1 MKKIILNIMIC
12 SLFGLVLQAQEEPA
26 FFQNPVIPGFHP
38 DPSITRV
45 GEDYYL
51 VNSSFNMFPGIPIF
65 HSKDLVNWQQ
75 IGNVLDRPEQLM
87 MKTPGNGGGVWAPT
101 IRYHNGLFYVI
112 VTCKQCVNKCGC
124 GDNFYVTATDP
135 KGPWS
140 NPIWVDK
147 SYGIDPTVFWDD
159 DGKSYYVG
167 STHDIGGPQQWNSQ
181 DRIYISEINLA
192 TGKLLTEPIIVTTG
206 HATNAKYAEGPH
218 IYKIKDK
225 YVLLIS
231 EGGTWNNHAITA
243 FEADKVTGP
252 YIPTQVNPVL
262 THRHLGNN
270 FPITTVGHAD
280 LVQTQNGDWWS
291 VMLACRPIDGNY
303 YLGRETFLT
312 PVKFEGT
319 TPIFNEGKGQVLL
332 EDKRPNL
339 PWTPFE
345 KKGIDEFENEK
356 LGFEWNFIRTTLENW
371 HELKGGKLHISLRPE
386 KITDKNN
393 PSFIGRRLEYLKS
406 KAVTKMNFKTSKDN
420 EVAGLVALQSEN
432 YQYQLVKSKNS
443 IQLIKVFN
451 KDKKVQNIVIMA
463 SMPYKK
469 DEVLLKIE
477 NDNMKLRFYF
487 GSTDTDFIQ
496 IGQDQDASVLSSG
509 VAGGF
514 IGAYVGMYA
523 SSNGLQSKSKASFDW
538 FEYLSLKSNSLN

>member
-1 MKKIILNIMIC
+1 MKNIAIIIFSVC
-12 SLFGLVLQAQEEPA
+12 LVFNLKAQD
-26 FFQNPVIPGFHP
+26 NPVTFKNPIIPGFHP

-45 GEDYYL
+45 GDDYYL

-65 HSKDLVNWQQ
+65 HSKDLVNWDQ
-75 IGNVLDRPEQLM
+75 IGNVLDRPEQLL
-87 MKTPGNGGGVWAPT
+87 MKTPGNGGGIWAPT
-101 IRYHNGLFYVI
+101 IRYHDGLFYVI
-112 VTCKQCVNKCGC
+112 VTCKQCVNDCGC
-124 GDNFYVTATDP
+124 GDNFYVTAKDP

-140 NPIWVDK
+140 NPIWVDT
-147 SYGIDPTVFWDD
+147 SHGIDPTIFWDD
-159 DGKSYYVG
+159 DGKTYYVG
-167 STHDIGGPQQWNSQ
+167 STHDIGGSQEWNSQ
-181 DRIYISEINLA
+181 DRIYISEIDLK
-192 TGKLLTEPIIVTTG
+192 TGKLISKPILLTTG
-206 HATNAKYAEGPH
+206 HATNAKFAEGPH
-218 IYKIKDK
+218 IYKIKNK

-243 FEADKVTGP
+243 FEANKVNGP
-252 YIPTQVNPVL
+252 YTPTQVNPVL

-270 FPITTVGHAD
+270 FSITTVGHAD

-319 TPIFNEGKGQVLL
+319 TPIFNEGKGQVLM
-332 EDKRPNL
+332 EDQRPNL

-345 KKGIDEFENEK
+345 KKTKDDFEGEK
-356 LGFEWNFIRTTLENW
+356 LGFEWNFIKTPLKKWYNLINGNLEI
-371 HELKGGKLHISLRPE
+371 KLRPE

-406 KAVTKMNFKTSKDN
+406 SAITIMTFKTSKEN
-420 EVAGLVALQSEN
+420 EVAGLVVLQNEN
-432 YQYQLVKSKNS
+432 YQYQLLKTKNA
-443 IQLIKVFN
+443 IELIKVYN
-451 KDKKVQNIVIMA
+451 ENRKVQTIEKIA
-463 SMPYKK
+463 RMPYTN
-469 DEVLLKIE
+469 DVVFLKIE
-477 NDNMKLRFYF
+477 NDNMKLRFYY
-487 GSTDTDFIQ
+487 GSTESDFIQ

-523 SSNGLQSKSKASFDW
+523 SSNGVKSKNNASFDW
-538 FEYLSLKSNSLN
+538 FEYQP